1 MQSFLGA
8 KRFKKSENKINEK
21 SSSYRLGI
29 NKKNDKTSL
38 VDATQNDGSEYPEY
52 DLNTKFSTNKKRI
65 KITLNY

>member
-21 SSSYRLGI
+21 FSSDRLGT

-38 VDATQNDGSEYPEY
+38 VDATHNDGSEYPEY
-52 DLNTKFSTNKKRI
+52 ELNTKFRPTKKEY
-65 KITLNY
+65 KLP